1 MLISNPDLI
10 NSCRVCRS
18 PNQDGD
24 YECLYQTPI
33 AHEESPMLTEAGILY
48 ENLLD
53 VRFSHD
59 FMDMCL
65 IYGFL

>member
-1 MLISNPDLI
+1 MLISNLDLI

-24 YECLYQTPI
+24 YECLYQNTNK
-33 AHEESPMLTEAGILY
+33 HEEDNDDGPVLSEAGILY

-53 VRFSHD
+53 VRRFNGN
-59 FMDMCL
+59 L
-65 IYGFL
+65 

>member
-1 MLISNPDLI
+1 MLIVNPDLI

-24 YECLYQTPI
+24 YECLYQKI
-33 AHEESPMLTEAGILY
+33 KHEEAVPQLSEAGKLY

-53 VRFSHD
+53 VSGI
-59 FMDMCL
+59 L
-65 IYGFL
+65 QIL